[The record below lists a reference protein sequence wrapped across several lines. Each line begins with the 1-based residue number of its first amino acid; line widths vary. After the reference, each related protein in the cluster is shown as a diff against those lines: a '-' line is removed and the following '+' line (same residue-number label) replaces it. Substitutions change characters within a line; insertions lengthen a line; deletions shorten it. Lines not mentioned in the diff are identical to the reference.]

1 MTDYFKDAKNLTEIM
16 ETKIVLEDKIPD
28 KMPKYTSNSL
38 YSFMDADRDPFGFMK
53 ESRLRQAYIDKG
65 MFGFVSWKWIN
76 PFVEWIGNRKC
87 LEVMAGRGWLS
98 HALREKGVEVIAT
111 DNFSWHN
118 GEVYSSWKNT
128 VTSIEE
134 IDAVSAVEKY
144 ASEIDIVIMCWAFM
158 DNIAYETIKK
168 LHEINPNAL
177 VVFIGE
183 GAGGCT
189 ANDNFFN
196 HFQRITN
203 DELFEKAAN
212 NYEHWDCLHDRLILG
227 QYEE

>member
-1 MTDYFKDAKNLTEIM
+1 MTDFFKDAKDLTEI
-16 ETKIVLEDKIPD
+16 TKTNIVLEDKIPD
-28 KMPKYTSNSL
+28 KMPKYTSYSL
-38 YSFMDADRDPFGFMK
+38 FEPMDVDDDLFGFVK
-53 ESRLRQAYIDKG
+53 EARLREAYIQNG

-98 HALREKGVEVIAT
+98 YALREKGVDVIAT

-118 GEVYSSWKNT
+118 GEIYSSWKNT

-144 ASEIDIVIMCWAFM
+144 ASEVDIVIMCWAYM
-158 DNIAYETIKK
+158 DNTAYETIKK

-177 VVFIGE
+177 VVYIG
-183 GAGGCT
+183 ASDYT
-189 ANDNFFN
+189 ANDNFFR
-196 HFQRITN
+196 HFERITN
-203 DELFEKAAN
+203 DKLFENAAN
-212 NYEHWDCLHDRLILG
+212 HYEQWYSIRDQLMLG
-227 QYEE
+227 KYEE